1 MIKNTLI
8 HLIDA
13 KLNLLDIVLKL
24 FALNYPKKKQNENEN
39 EFVSLI
45 SYNLAY
51 LSILSI
57 FVIFL
62 FYFFAQTN
70 KQMKQ
75 YESMKFAG

>member
-24 FALNYPKKKQNENEN
+24 FALNYPKKQNENEN

-70 KQMKQ
+70 KQTNK
-75 YESMKFAG
+75 

>member
-24 FALNYPKKKQNENEN
+24 FALNYPKKQNENEN

>member
-1 MIKNTLI
+1 MMKNTLI

-24 FALNYPKKKQNENEN
+24 FALNYPKKKQNEN